1 MNISQ
6 AAKASGLTPRMIR
19 HYENIGLLP
28 SAERSPAGYRRYDQ
42 RELHTLRFIHRART
56 LGFSIEQIGHLLT
69 LWQDRERS
77 SAEVKALV
85 KGHLLE
91 LEEKIAGLQAMHDS
105 LAHLADCCRGDS
117 RPDCPILDNLAE
129 RNIASVNAAG

>member
-19 HYENIGLLP
+19 HYESIGLLP
-28 SAERSPAGYRRYDQ
+28 SAERSAAGYRRYND
-42 RELHTLRFIHRART
+42 RDLHTLRFIHRART
-56 LGFSIEQIGHLLT
+56 LGFSIEQIGHLLA
-69 LWQDRERS
+69 LWHNRERS

-85 KGHLLE
+85 KEHLLE
-91 LEEKIAGLQAMHDS
+91 LEEKIEGLQAMHDS

-129 RNIASVNAAG
+129 DECDTKH